1 MPTLRE
7 FLYGMSHKNDG
18 SGKNFTRSQWQEW
31 QAFREERWHPV
42 KAIGSFK
49 IHYLKKR
56 IEPNLDQN
64 LGRRW
69 KYKFEDMWPD
79 TNPASSGE
87 QNPLSPEGK
96 ATLFRQMGLRN
107 NKDFVKHLLNL
118 HEGESRIVIDKG
130 FTDPLPPSTDILHPN
145 FWNYQFV
152 SNHEVRKFLYFRN
165 GERHL
170 TYRDVLWVMQEE
182 RYQTK
187 ILQWNPPASS
197 GGRIRAEDF
206 SLRVGNF
213 ITLAELFDFGQDIL
227 SCYHLYMMYIN
238 MDIYIQKKAHSVSG
252 SPEAILK
259 DNAKKLSKKEL
270 GTYALPPQGGT
281 WG

>member
-1 MPTLRE
+1 
-7 FLYGMSHKNDG
+7 
-18 SGKNFTRSQWQEW
+18 
-31 QAFREERWHPV
+31 
-42 KAIGSFK
+42 
-49 IHYLKKR
+49 
-56 IEPNLDQN
+56 
-64 LGRRW
+64 
-69 KYKFEDMWPD
+69 
-79 TNPASSGE
+79 
-87 QNPLSPEGK
+87 
-96 ATLFRQMGLRN
+96 MGLRN

-118 HEGESRIVIDKG
+118 HDGESRIVIDKG

-227 SCYHLYMMYIN
+227 SCYHLYMMYIH
-238 MDIYIQKKAHSVSG
+238 MGIYIYKKAHSESRT
-252 SPEAILK
+252 EHAIFRG
-259 DNAKKLSKKEL
+259 NAKRLR
-270 GTYALPPQGGT
+270 YADTGSYRLP
-281 WG
+281 